1 MIRTIL
7 VTGANQGLGQ
17 HTVHQLAQ
25 TPGVVVF
32 MGSRKIQAAQEALSQ
47 FASDVHASSTVVPV
61 QLDVTDETS
70 IKAAHSFIADHL
82 KQKGISTLDVL
93 INNTAAEPELY
104 QPANGT
110 VPATRFAVN
119 GRLVTSLTVY
129 GVNVFGTTAVT
140 TAMRPLLANGGAIL
154 NISSG
159 LGSLTA
165 HTQRP
170 APPLYLAYNSS
181 KAALNSLT
189 LQWAIQEEEKGSG
202 IRIVSICPGFNAT
215 SMTNYAGT
223 MDPADGVKII
233 VASALAK
240 EGKSGVFFDKDGPL
254 EW

>member
-61 QLDVTDETS
+61 QLDVTDEVS

-93 INNTAAEPELY
+93 INNAGSIGPSFEA
-104 QPANGT
+104 
-110 VPATRFAVN
+110 
-119 GRLVTSLTVY
+119 VY

-159 LGSLTA
+159 LGSLTS

-202 IRIVSICPGFNAT
+202 IRIASICPGFNAT
-215 SMTNYAGT
+215 SMTNYEGT